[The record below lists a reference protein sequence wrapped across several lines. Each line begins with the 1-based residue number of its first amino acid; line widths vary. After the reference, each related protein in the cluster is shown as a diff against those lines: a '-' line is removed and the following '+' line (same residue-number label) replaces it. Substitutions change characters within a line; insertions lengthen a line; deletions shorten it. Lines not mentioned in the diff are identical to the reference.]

1 MDEHKP
7 MLIQKLRLQAGWSQ
21 EQLAALAG
29 LSTRTIQ
36 RVERGQQPSV
46 ETLKALG
53 AVFDLDFNTLRETD
67 MTVPASPNH
76 GQQEALA
83 LLHVR
88 KVKGF
93 YVHLAQYC
101 IVVAILAVFNLVET
115 PRYFWAGW
123 VGLGWGS
130 GVAVHGLRV
139 FDKIPFLGA
148 AWEKRQVERYLRR
161 SL

>member
-7 MLIQKLRLQAGWSQ
+7 IPIQRLRLQRGWSQ
-21 EQLAALAG
+21 EQLAELAG

-36 RVERGQQPSV
+36 RVERGQQPSI

-53 AVFDLDFNTLRETD
+53 AVFNLDFNALRETE
-67 MTVPASPNH
+67 MTTPISTSQ

-88 KVKGF
+88 RVKGF
-93 YVHLAQYC
+93 YLHLAQYC
-101 IVVAILAVFNLVET
+101 LVVTALAVANLVFT
-115 PRYFWAGW
+115 PHHIW
-123 VGLGWGS
+123 VPFVALGWGL
-130 GVAVHGLRV
+130 GVMAHGLRV

-148 AWEKRQVERYLRR
+148 AWEKRQVERYLGR